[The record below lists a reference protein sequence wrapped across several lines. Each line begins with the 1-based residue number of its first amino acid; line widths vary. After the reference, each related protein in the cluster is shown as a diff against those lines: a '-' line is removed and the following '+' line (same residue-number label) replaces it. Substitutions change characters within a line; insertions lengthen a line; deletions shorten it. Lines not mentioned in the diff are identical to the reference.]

1 MKNLA
6 DYLFCLTSP
15 RHAERQ
21 RTRLEESKEDD
32 ALPKLCNLA
41 LESKS
46 NVYARLD
53 SELYQDIKSDLRV
66 QCILYR
72 NSHIRVDDASKFNVR
87 VKFDCTKLHSSYD
100 CKGDGYYYG
109 CHWFKK
115 ADMYSP
121 QISMPV
127 GPQIHRTVPLPEL
140 IKERWA
146 QRAIDFKIHQHRL
159 RMQKRGW
166 TRPGI
171 CQCMDPTSESC
182 SFK

>member
-1 MKNLA
+1 MMHFQNCATL
-6 DYLFCLTSP
+6 
-15 RHAERQ
+15 RWN
-21 RTRLEESKEDD
+21 
-32 ALPKLCNLA
+32 PKA
-41 LESKS
+41 
-46 NVYARLD
+46 NVYAGLD
-53 SELYQDIKSDLRV
+53 NELYPRHQIRS
-66 QCILYR
+66 QGSMYILYR

-109 CHWFKK
+109 CHWFK

-121 QISMPV
+121 QNQYAS
-127 GPQIHRTVPLPEL
+127 RTTNTSDAPLPEL